1 MNRFTDNFLSP
12 LVTLIFL
19 VPGLS
24 KGIEQIMNRV
34 RRPKINYLLD
44 VWHLALV
51 ASSDHGLGHLVLD
64 VGSLP
69 DLSIFLDLFAAKRDG
84 GDLSAEAAALL
95 AALGVEARKDFV
107 VLLRHVHD
115 GGEGAEGTLLEPIK
129 SGLKMQRR

>member
-1 MNRFTDNFLSP
+1 MNHFTDNFLP
-12 LVTLIFL
+12 LLPTLIFL

-69 DLSIFLDLFAAKRDG
+69 DLSIFLDLFAAKRDVR
-84 GDLSAEAAALL
+84 DLSAEAAALL
-95 AALGVEARKDFV
+95 PALGVEAQEDLV
-107 VLLRHVHD
+107 QLLRHLHD
-115 GGEGAEGTLLEPIK
+115 GGEGTERTLLE
-129 SGLKMQRR
+129 SLDTGL